1 MCTLVVRLT
10 ELCIL
15 TCHSGLW
22 MVCSNDEMSWG
33 KNRHTHRYFQ
43 PCSASLQQ
51 QSRKDDMLHLQKEI
65 QKTPWLFFY
74 SIWLFSFEDV
84 GRTSRCVRCPAVQ
97 SEQAGASSIKHW
109 SWGKQMWMSSTG
121 LRLSALTSAA
131 INKPCT
137 PSSGC
142 FVVLVCL
149 TLILSAKVVIFG
161 SICVRVCL

>member
-1 MCTLVVRLT
+1 MACGWFAAMTKWAEAKIDTLIVTFSPVVQAYNSRVEKT
-10 ELCIL
+10 
-15 TCHSGLW
+15 TCYIY
-22 MVCSNDEMSWG
+22 
-33 KNRHTHRYFQ
+33 KKKY
-43 PCSASLQQ
+43 
-51 QSRKDDMLHLQKEI
+51 RK
-65 QKTPWLFFY
+65 PRGFFY

-121 LRLSALTSAA
+121 LQLSALTSAA
-131 INKPCT
+131 INKPCM

-149 TLILSAKVVIFG
+149 TLILSAKVVTFG
-161 SICVRVCL
+161 SIGSVFACSFKDCNEFW